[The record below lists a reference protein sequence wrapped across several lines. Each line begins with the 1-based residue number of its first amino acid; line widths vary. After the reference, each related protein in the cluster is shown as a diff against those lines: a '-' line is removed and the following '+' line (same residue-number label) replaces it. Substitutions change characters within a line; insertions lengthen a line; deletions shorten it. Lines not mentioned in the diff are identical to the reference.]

1 MERQSYSTTGSLR
14 TETPRIETTFGT
26 LAYSQYLQFGDYG
39 ALDLGYFEPPYDG
52 QSGAERTITVNKI
65 EYAGSI
71 YVYLGRDKEM
81 RLSFKSLHRNGDW
94 RSQPTASAQTKL
106 ETELLP
112 LARELFPIP
121 TEANIRQAIFEEMDR
136 ELYSHAST
144 AIYKISSNVYRDER
158 YAGFS
163 DDIKAG
169 ILAGLGRAKELAMA
183 DNFDVQP
190 YS

>member
-26 LAYSQYLQFGDYG
+26 LAYSQYLQFGEYG

-52 QSGAERTITVNKI
+52 QSGAEKTITVNKI
-65 EYAGSI
+65 EYSGSI
-71 YVYLGRDKEM
+71 YVYLGRDKQM

-106 ETELLP
+106 ESELLP
-112 LARELFPIP
+112 LARELFPLP
-121 TEANIRQAIFEEMDR
+121 TEANIRQAIFEEMNR
-136 ELYSHAST
+136 EAYSHAST
-144 AIYKISSNVYRDER
+144 AIFKTRSNVYRDER
-158 YAGFS
+158 YAGYS

-169 ILAGLGRAKELAMA
+169 ILAGFDRAKDEAA
-183 DNFDVQP
+183 KESFDVSP
-190 YS
+190 Y